1 MTMQGVVGGVHSD
14 DDDDG
19 NESNHFG
26 FDDSNG
32 DYRALQG
39 GDDGRW

>member
-1 MTMQGVVGGVHSD
+1 MTMQGVVSDVHSD

-32 DYRALQG
+32 DYRVLQG
-39 GDDGRW
+39 GDERW